1 MLWDDLEGWDG
12 GVWGRFKRKGIYIPI
27 YIGLIH
33 VLVQQNEHNIVKQLY
48 SNKNIPSLFNTIKS
62 HAKPI
67 LKYLFS
73 VT

>member
-1 MLWDDLEGWDG
+1 MG
-12 GVWGRFKRKGIYIPI
+12 GVCGRFKRKGIYISI

-48 SNKNIPSLFNTIKS
+48 ANKNIPSLFNTIKS